1 MLRTPMMTAMFAR
14 MPELSQYTVAIVY
27 AAIMLPRQHLK
38 LKQMGIKLFY
48 GRFSEVKLAFSCR

>member
-14 MPELSQYTVAIVY
+14 MPEFSQYTVASLY

-48 GRFSEVKLAFSCR
+48 CRFSEVKLAFSCR